1 MGERVVLEREEYQI
15 EPCKSGLCARE
26 MPAFLSEDLS
36 FGIESVLFL
45 QKEIHTQVVSIELD
59 FEVLESG
66 ISQVDYGARLEENE
80 DEETVNLLI
89 DFWLEGKELAISTE
103 WVIPGGINLSVQKM
117 WLEKMIKAERMI
129 LWFVDQEGEPRY
141 YMAFDWDS
149 NRLQTTIE
157 ELTFFDQAI
166 SEPLQ

>member
-15 EPCKSGLCARE
+15 EPCKSGLCQRE
-26 MPAFLSEDLS
+26 MPVFLSEDLTY
-36 FGIESVLFL
+36 GIESVLFL
-45 QKEIHTQVVSIELD
+45 QKEIHIQVVSIELD

-89 DFWLEGKELAISTE
+89 DFWLEGKDLAISTE
-103 WVIPGGINLSVQKM
+103 WAIPGGINLSVQKM
-117 WLEKMIKAERMI
+117 WLEKMIKTEKMI

-141 YMAFDWDS
+141 CMAFDWDS

-157 ELTFFDQAI
+157 ELSFFDQTI